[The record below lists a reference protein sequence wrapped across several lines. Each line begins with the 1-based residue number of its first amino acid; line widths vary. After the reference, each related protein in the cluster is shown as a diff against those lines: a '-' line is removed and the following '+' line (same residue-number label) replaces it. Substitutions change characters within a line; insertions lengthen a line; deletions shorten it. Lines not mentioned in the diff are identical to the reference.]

1 MRWLAGIALCV
12 ATATADAAPASDPAF
27 LGIGM
32 QDTPAGCRITTITP
46 GSPARD
52 AGLHYGD
59 LVVAIEDLRLSGARP
74 CDTLVARIADHRS
87 GDKIVLGL
95 QRGRE
100 IATARATLTSRG
112 EMLSRRLVGESIGR
126 TDLLDVDDDQ
136 VSYDL
141 SRRGQARVI
150 GWFTLASCT
159 GCARTFDRIA
169 DRISGRFKD
178 RDAAPSVL
186 AVTAPVGD
194 LSSYRK
200 TFSTGVPLAVAD
212 DEVFDMLAMK
222 DPQRITFMVI
232 DCRGVVRYVAPV
244 APESDDVDAAIDEVL
259 AAAEQAEHQRTVRR

>member
-1 MRWLAGIALCV
+1 
-12 ATATADAAPASDPAF
+12 
-27 LGIGM
+27 
-32 QDTPAGCRITTITP
+32 
-46 GSPARD
+46 
-52 AGLHYGD
+52 
-59 LVVAIEDLRLSGARP
+59 
-74 CDTLVARIADHRS
+74 
-87 GDKIVLGL
+87 
-95 QRGRE
+95 
-100 IATARATLTSRG
+100 
-112 EMLSRRLVGESIGR
+112 MLSRRLVGESIGR

-141 SRRGQARVI
+141 SRRGQTRVI

-194 LSSYRK
+194 LASYRK

-212 DEVFDMLAMK
+212 DDVFDMLAMK

-232 DCRGVVRYVAPV
+232 DCRGVVRYAAPV